1 MTYNC
6 KRRLCIYS
14 LERERV
20 VRLSMVLSKEAGVL
34 WANGQYVGALSTGKQ
49 RNPKAQQERGRGC
62 EEEAR

>member
-1 MTYNC
+1 
-6 KRRLCIYS
+6 
-14 LERERV
+14 
-20 VRLSMVLSKEAGVL
+20 MVLSKEAGVL